1 MMIIWQTVPFIGTF
15 PRRHVLV
22 GATSFGVST
31 CEGPYPAMFTRWM
44 FFHPHGHYGNSGS
57 LPTFLSSTLPWF
69 PPPWS
74 TWWSTRHPPTLPPS
88 LPSAPPLSLTY
99 SDALCVEKYSLCEF
113 FVLVIKKMLF
123 HWKQELL
130 LLYGL
135 FWYRFK
141 FSTPYGGT
149 RCQILEI
156 NSKVCG
162 CNFASNL
169 VFINSPFIWI

>member
-1 MMIIWQTVPFIGTF
+1 MGKSHIWDSMIWWLFGKRSLLSEHFLAGMSWLVQLALAS
-15 PRRHVLV
+15 PRARVLTQQCLP
-22 GATSFGVST
+22 GECFS
-31 CEGPYPAMFTRWM
+31 
-44 FFHPHGHYGNSGS
+44 HPHGHYGNSGS

-123 HWKQELL
+123 QWGQELS
-130 LLYGL
+130 LYGL
-135 FWYRFK
+135 FWY
-141 FSTPYGGT
+141 
-149 RCQILEI
+149 
-156 NSKVCG
+156 
-162 CNFASNL
+162 
-169 VFINSPFIWI
+169 